1 MRDVICNT
9 SPLQYLYQIGSL
21 HLLPTLFGR
30 IQVPTAVAAEMTA
43 GRRRK
48 LFLPKLDELS
58 WVEIRSVHD
67 RTLLPLVTSLGKG
80 EKEVLALGLETE
92 APLLVLD
99 DRSGRRYASAA
110 GLEVTGTLGVLLLA
124 KERHVLDS
132 VRPMLDRLQELRF
145 RLSAGIRQAVLDAA
159 DERD

>member
-9 SPLQYLYQIGSL
+9 SPLQYLYQIGFL

-30 IQVPTAVAAEMTA
+30 IQVPTHI
-43 GRRRK
+43 
-48 LFLPKLDELS
+48 P
-58 WVEIRSVHD
+58 
-67 RTLLPLVTSLGKG
+67 
-80 EKEVLALGLETE
+80 
-92 APLLVLD
+92 
-99 DRSGRRYASAA
+99 
-110 GLEVTGTLGVLLLA
+110 
-124 KERHVLDS
+124 DS